1 MHQTQPISNYIASC
15 QILQSHLL
23 TKQNVNFYYF
33 FSEIA
38 DHGIGSNSEGAS
50 RLCAEESVSSATESD
65 SIGSIRNSSPDSQPS
80 PPISSLPSTK
90 LMLETSGSAPHQ
102 TLLSRLSPRSCDFSN
117 MVIPPPSST
126 PCQNNFMQSAVTTTS
141 VQNNNIKVQ
150 HNTSRNPK
158 SNLVL
163 SHDNNQ
169 HDSLKSSNCSSDD
182 KFGRLSPMVN
192 SNANPSR
199 LHHLQVLAARDNSN
213 ISPNSTKTIGFSRQ
227 IATSS
232 TSSLDSSYT
241 PRGSTDLWDV
251 RATKT
256 PIRDLHIMTHNAKH
270 SPVSRNGS
278 GSTHQYT
285 RENQNAVVLNNQGR
299 ISSLSSTSSS
309 PNLVIKN
316 RKQQRPPSRCQTIS
330 QFDRLPDNCVIKI
343 LSYLSSNQ
351 LVKCSRISRRF
362 YFLAWEPELWSDIVL
377 EGGYQ
382 IDTDLAL
389 KTIIR
394 LLSRNAGLPNKQHS
408 LNSLVLNGCQR
419 LTDRGLAIV
428 ARRCPHLTKLEIQ
441 YCTNI
446 TNGGLMDLVTK
457 CPLLDHLDV
466 TGKNKYLYV
475 HTNPHM
481 LSHIQSY
488 NVELKDGLICN
499 QYFRRNY
506 HMGYTIFKY

>member
-1 MHQTQPISNYIASC
+1 M
-15 QILQSHLL
+15 
-23 TKQNVNFYYF
+23 
-33 FSEIA
+33 
-38 DHGIGSNSEGAS
+38 GSNAEGES
-50 RLCAEESVSSATESD
+50 RLSVEDSVTSATESD

-80 PPISSLPSTK
+80 PPLHLSKVIS
-90 LMLETSGSAPHQ
+90 EQSGSAPHQ

-126 PCQNNFMQSAVTTTS
+126 PCQKSLMPSTS
-141 VQNNNIKVQ
+141 LNNNNN
-150 HNTSRNPK
+150 NTTKTLNSERNGK
-158 SNLVL
+158 TNHSS
-163 SHDNNQ
+163 SHDNHSPRNLQ
-169 HDSLKSSNCSSDD
+169 SSDD
-182 KFGRLSPMVN
+182 KLGRLSPMVN
-192 SNANPSR
+192 ITVSPSR
-199 LHHLQVLAARDNSN
+199 LHHLQALASKDNVNKN
-213 ISPNSTKTIGFSRQ
+213 INKNIGFSRQ
-227 IATSS
+227 HATSS

-241 PRGSTDLWDV
+241 PRSDLWDV

-278 GSTHQYT
+278 GNSHPFSHH
-285 RENQNAVVLNNQGR
+285 NQNNKQFNSQCNSQSQL
-299 ISSLSSTSSS
+299 SSLSSTSSS

-377 EGGYQ
+377 EGGYHL
-382 IDTDLAL
+382 DTDLAL

-408 LNSLVLNGCQR
+408 LNSLILNGCQR

-466 TGKNKYLYV
+466 TGEKNR
-475 HTNPHM
+475 
-481 LSHIQSY
+481 I
-488 NVELKDGLICN
+488 LIK
-499 QYFRRNY
+499 
-506 HMGYTIFKY
+506 IF

>member
-1 MHQTQPISNYIASC
+1 MGN
-15 QILQSHLL
+15 
-23 TKQNVNFYYF
+23 KNVVNIVFNSIF
-33 FSEIA
+33 FISEIA
-38 DHGIGSNSEGAS
+38 DHAIGANTEGES
-50 RLCAEESVSSATESD
+50 RLSAEDSVASATESD
-65 SIGSIRNSSPDSQPS
+65 SIGSIRNSSPDSQQS
-80 PPISSLPSTK
+80 PPLTISKGNLEPPS
-90 LMLETSGSAPHQ
+90 SIPHQ
-102 TLLSRLSPRSCDFSN
+102 SLLSRLSPRSCDFST
-117 MVIPPPSST
+117 MIIPPPSST
-126 PCQNNFMQSAVTTTS
+126 PCQKTLVPSTSIHNNINNNAAKVKNTVRSGNVNFSPS
-141 VQNNNIKVQ
+141 QNNHSPHPLQ
-150 HNTSRNPK
+150 P
-158 SNLVL
+158 L
-163 SHDNNQ
+163 
-169 HDSLKSSNCSSDD
+169 DD
-182 KFGRLSPMVN
+182 KLGRLSPMV
-192 SNANPSR
+192 STTASPSR
-199 LHHLQVLAARDNSN
+199 LHHLQTLASKDNVN
-213 ISPNSTKTIGFSRQ
+213 RNTDKNIGFSRQ
-227 IATSS
+227 HATSS

-241 PRGSTDLWDV
+241 PRSDLWDV

-278 GSTHQYT
+278 GNSHPYSHQ
-285 RENQNAVVLNNQGR
+285 NQNISSQYNSHSQL
-299 ISSLSSTSSS
+299 SSLSSTSSS

-330 QFDRLPDNCVIKI
+330 QFDRLPDNCVIQI

-377 EGGYQ
+377 EGGFQ
-382 IDTDLAL
+382 LDADLAL

-408 LNSLVLNGCQR
+408 LNSLILNGCQR

-466 TGKNKYLYV
+466 TGRKIIIANFYLYSS
-475 HTNPHM
+475 
-481 LSHIQSY
+481 LY
-488 NVELKDGLICN
+488 RCN
-499 QYFRRNY
+499 QLKLRSFICINY
-506 HMGYTIFKY
+506 

>member
-1 MHQTQPISNYIASC
+1 MS
-15 QILQSHLL
+15 
-23 TKQNVNFYYF
+23 V
-33 FSEIA
+33 
-38 DHGIGSNSEGAS
+38 
-50 RLCAEESVSSATESD
+50 EESSSSATESD
-65 SIGSIRNSSPDSQPS
+65 SLGSIRNSSPDSQPS
-80 PPISSLPSTK
+80 PPISSTANAKIVSD
-90 LMLETSGSAPHQ
+90 TSATAHHQ
-102 TLLSRLSPRSCDFSN
+102 NLLSRLSPRSCDFSTV
-117 MVIPPPSST
+117 VIPQTSST
-126 PCQNNFMQSAVTTTS
+126 PCQNNVMQNNLATRNNHINDNNVQNFTSRHARINAISPTNGSHPSSSPNTTS
-141 VQNNNIKVQ
+141 M
-150 HNTSRNPK
+150 
-158 SNLVL
+158 SN
-163 SHDNNQ
+163 
-169 HDSLKSSNCSSDD
+169 D
-182 KFGRLSPMVN
+182 KLGRLSPMVN
-192 SNANPSR
+192 KNTNPSR
-199 LHHLQVLAARDNSN
+199 LHHLQALASKENSIALQN
-213 ISPNSTKTIGFSRQ
+213 RNKTIGFSRQ
-227 IATSS
+227 VATSS
-232 TSSLDSSYT
+232 TSSLDSSYA
-241 PRGSTDLWDV
+241 PRGGSSDLWDV

-278 GSTHQYT
+278 GNAHQYNT
-285 RENQNAVVLNNQGR
+285 RTLNSITSSNQCGQSQ
-299 ISSLSSTSSS
+299 ISSLSSASSS

-330 QFDRLPDNCVIKI
+330 QFDRLPDNCVIKV

-408 LNSLVLNGCQR
+408 LNSLVLNGCQT

-428 ARRCPHLTKLEIQ
+428 ARRCPQLTKLEIQ

-466 TGKNKYLYV
+466 TGKKSYLIKSHNNMIGIFREYPTSLYDIYLHISYV
-475 HTNPHM
+475 NA
-481 LSHIQSY
+481 
-488 NVELKDGLICN
+488 
-499 QYFRRNY
+499 
-506 HMGYTIFKY
+506 

>member
-1 MHQTQPISNYIASC
+1 MHW
-15 QILQSHLL
+15 L
-23 TKQNVNFYYF
+23 YF
-33 FSEIA
+33 SSFITDIA
-38 DHGIGSNSEGAS
+38 DHASVAAGGAES
-50 RLCAEESVSSATESD
+50 RLCVEDSGSSATESD
-65 SIGSIRNSSPDSQPS
+65 SLGSIRNSSPDSQPS
-80 PPISSLPSTK
+80 PPISTLPAAKSHTE
-90 LMLETSGSAPHQ
+90 LSGGTPHQ
-102 TLLSRLSPRSCDFSN
+102 KLLSRLSPRSCDFSTL
-117 MVIPPPSST
+117 VIPPSSSSPCRNNLAQNTVVSTAAVNNSDIKIQLNNSRNTATNPVPSH
-126 PCQNNFMQSAVTTTS
+126 NNFKQQSVPSA
-141 VQNNNIKVQ
+141 
-150 HNTSRNPK
+150 PCA
-158 SNLVL
+158 SN
-163 SHDNNQ
+163 
-169 HDSLKSSNCSSDD
+169 D

-192 SNANPSR
+192 INAN
-199 LHHLQVLAARDNSN
+199 AARLLNLQALASKENAAN
-213 ISPNSTKTIGFSRQ
+213 IQNANKTIGFSRQ

-232 TSSLDSSYT
+232 TSSLDSSCA
-241 PRGSTDLWDV
+241 PRGSSDLWDV

-270 SPVSRNGS
+270 SPVSRNS
-278 GSTHQYT
+278 SS
-285 RENQNAVVLNNQGR
+285 NAVPYNYQNLDRLGLNNHL
-299 ISSLSSTSSS
+299 SSLSSASSS

-316 RKQQRPPSRCQTIS
+316 RNQQRPPSRCQTIS

-377 EGGYQ
+377 EGGYH
-382 IDTDLAL
+382 IDADLAL

-394 LLSRNAGLPNKQHS
+394 LLSRNAGLPNKQYS

-466 TGKNKYLYV
+466 TGKHFIN
-475 HTNPHM
+475 
-481 LSHIQSY
+481 
-488 NVELKDGLICN
+488 ICN
-499 QYFRRNY
+499 RVSMWHRNNIELCY
-506 HMGYTIFKY
+506 RILFQFKKIFKDVFLLFCCKMSSKVPFIVCRYI

>member
-1 MHQTQPISNYIASC
+1 
-15 QILQSHLL
+15 
-23 TKQNVNFYYF
+23 
-33 FSEIA
+33 
-38 DHGIGSNSEGAS
+38 
-50 RLCAEESVSSATESD
+50 
-65 SIGSIRNSSPDSQPS
+65 
-80 PPISSLPSTK
+80 
-90 LMLETSGSAPHQ
+90 
-102 TLLSRLSPRSCDFSN
+102 

-126 PCQNNFMQSAVTTTS
+126 PCQNNFMQSSVTTTS
-141 VQNNNIKVQ
+141 VQNKNIKVQ

-158 SNLVL
+158 SNLVF
-163 SHDNNQ
+163 SQDNNQ
-169 HDSLKSSNCSSDD
+169 HDSIKSSKRSSDD
-182 KFGRLSPMVN
+182 KIGRLSPMVN
-192 SNANPSR
+192 TNANPSR
-199 LHHLQVLAARDNSN
+199 LHHLQILASRDNSN
-213 ISPNSTKTIGFSRQ
+213 ISQNNNRTIGFSRQ

-285 RENQNAVVLNNQGR
+285 RQNQNAVVLNNHHSQGQ

-309 PNLVIKN
+309 PNLVMKN
-316 RKQQRPPSRCQTIS
+316 RKQLRPPSRCQTIS
-330 QFDRLPDNCVIKI
+330 QFDRLPDNCVINI
-343 LSYLSSNQ
+343 LSFLSSNQ

-408 LNSLVLNGCQR
+408 LNSLVLNGCQS

-441 YCTNI
+441 WCTNI

-466 TGKNKYLYV
+466 TGKNKYVYT
-475 HTNPHM
+475 HT
-481 LSHIQSY
+481 Y
-488 NVELKDGLICN
+488 CA
-499 QYFRRNY
+499 
-506 HMGYTIFKY
+506 

>member
-1 MHQTQPISNYIASC
+1 
-15 QILQSHLL
+15 
-23 TKQNVNFYYF
+23 
-33 FSEIA
+33 
-38 DHGIGSNSEGAS
+38 
-50 RLCAEESVSSATESD
+50 
-65 SIGSIRNSSPDSQPS
+65 
-80 PPISSLPSTK
+80 
-90 LMLETSGSAPHQ
+90 
-102 TLLSRLSPRSCDFSN
+102 

-126 PCQNNFMQSAVTTTS
+126 PCQSNLQ
-141 VQNNNIKVQ
+141 QNTGAALPSHNHNINPQ
-150 HNTSRNPK
+150 HNTSRHTNT
-158 SNLVL
+158 NAIF
-163 SHDNNQ
+163 SHINDRPLQ
-169 HDSLKSSNCSSDD
+169 SSDCTSDD
-182 KFGRLSPMVN
+182 KLGRLSPMVN
-192 SNANPSR
+192 TNANPSR
-199 LHHLQVLAARDNSN
+199 LHRLQALVSKDNYTLGQNGNKS
-213 ISPNSTKTIGFSRQ
+213 IGFSRQ

-232 TSSLDSSYT
+232 TSSLDSSYA

-278 GSTHQYT
+278 GQYNHQYN
-285 RENQNAVVLNNQGR
+285 RQNSLGSNTQCHQAQ
-299 ISSLSSTSSS
+299 ISSLSSNSSS

-316 RKQQRPPSRCQTIS
+316 RRQQRPPSRCQTIS
-330 QFDRLPDNCVIKI
+330 QFDRLPDNCVIKV

-408 LNSLVLNGCQR
+408 LNSLVLSGCQS

-466 TGKNKYLYV
+466 TGKN
-475 HTNPHM
+475 T
-481 LSHIQSY
+481 HI
-488 NVELKDGLICN
+488 
-499 QYFRRNY
+499 
-506 HMGYTIFKY
+506 